1 MNFNLANPFYKNS
14 IEHPEHLALS
24 CAGTDLN
31 YAQLARFARDIAGVL
46 GAGGIGRGRRVGLLA
61 TRSIEACAG
70 VLGTCW
76 SGVAYVPLSLKLPEE
91 RLLTVLKL
99 SEFDAL
105 IVDAKGMKLLTERVL
120 ATSPNLIMVPDAE
133 AAAQISTA
141 GRKVLALDALPRA
154 HNHAEPTA
162 MTADDTGYIEFTSGT
177 TGVPKGVMVLAGAVH
192 HYVHAMQERYSFVP
206 EDRVAETTDLSF
218 DLSVNNMFTAW
229 NAGASLHVLST
240 IDLMAP
246 NKFIV
251 ANAISVW
258 LSVPS
263 IIALMKRVKAL
274 RPGTLPSL
282 RYSFFCG
289 EPFPVSSAL
298 AWQEA
303 ASNSVVD
310 NLYGPTEAT
319 VWCVGQRLT
328 NPPLVTP
335 RREVLAIGAP
345 IAGMEAAVVDANM
358 NFLPAGEQGEL
369 ALAGPQL
376 ATGYFRA
383 PELTAKRFPT
393 IGGKRWYLTGDL
405 AFKDE
410 AGLFHHLGRIDN
422 QVKVLG
428 NRVELEDIEFHLRAV
443 CQTELVAAVPWP
455 VTHGSADGIVGF
467 IVGRHMEASEIKA
480 GLQSRLPAYMVPTA
494 IHALDALP
502 FNANGK
508 LDRKALT
515 AYLAGA

>member
-1 MNFNLANPFYKNS
+1 MNFNLAVPFYKNS
-14 IEHPEHLALS
+14 IEHPQRLALS

-46 GAGGIGRGRRVGLLA
+46 GAGGVGRGRRVGLLA
-61 TRSIEACAG
+61 TRSVEACAG

-76 SGVAYVPLSLKLPEE
+76 SGAAYVPLSLKLPEE
-91 RLLTVLKL
+91 RLLTVLEL

-105 IVDAKGMKLLTERVL
+105 IVDAKGMKLLSERVL
-120 ATSPNLIMVPDAE
+120 AASPNLIMVPDAE
-133 AAAQISTA
+133 AAAQIAAS

-162 MTADDTGYIEFTSGT
+162 LAADDTGYIEFTSGT
-177 TGVPKGVMVLAGAVH
+177 TGVPKGVMVPAGAVH
-192 HYVHAMQERYSFVP
+192 HYVTEMQKRYTFVP

-218 DLSVNNMFTAW
+218 DLSVNNMFTCW
-229 NAGASLHVLST
+229 NAGASLHVLSA

-251 ANAISVW
+251 AHAISVW

-319 VWCVGQRLT
+319 VWCIGQRLT
-328 NPPLVTP
+328 
-335 RREVLAIGAP
+335 
-345 IAGMEAAVVDANM
+345 D
-358 NFLPAGEQGEL
+358 
-369 ALAGPQL
+369 
-376 ATGYFRA
+376 
-383 PELTAKRFPT
+383 
-393 IGGKRWYLTGDL
+393 
-405 AFKDE
+405 
-410 AGLFHHLGRIDN
+410 
-422 QVKVLG
+422 
-428 NRVELEDIEFHLRAV
+428 
-443 CQTELVAAVPWP
+443 
-455 VTHGSADGIVGF
+455 
-467 IVGRHMEASEIKA
+467 
-480 GLQSRLPAYMVPTA
+480 
-494 IHALDALP
+494 
-502 FNANGK
+502 
-508 LDRKALT
+508 
-515 AYLAGA
+515 